1 MISEYLRLIRIHHWI
16 KNLFVFVP
24 LIFAKL
30 LFEFEYVVQVL
41 LAFFAFSIVSS
52 MIYVVNDLF
61 DIESDR
67 LHPKKKTRPLASG
80 KISKEKANVVVGILA
95 VLFILSMQLFNWR
108 FNVVLISYVI
118 LNILY
123 TLMLKNFVIID
134 IISIGAGFMLRV
146 IGGAYVIDVYV
157 SDWLILTALFISLF
171 LAVMKRRSEI
181 AVVVNEN
188 ETRKV
193 LQDYSLGFIDQIAT
207 VSSGAVIICYALYS
221 VSERAIEAFNT
232 DKLIFTVIF
241 VIFGI
246 FRYMYL
252 VHKKSQG
259 ESSIEILISDLPMM
273 VNILCYFI
281 TITIIIYFS

>member
-1 MISEYLRLIRIHHWI
+1 MISEYIRLIRVHHWI

-30 LFEFEYVVQVL
+30 LFEVEYVVQVL
-41 LAFFAFSIVSS
+41 LAFLAFSIVSS
-52 MIYVVNDLF
+52 MVYVVNDLF
-61 DIESDR
+61 DIESDK
-67 LHPKKKTRPLASG
+67 LHPKKKFRPLASG
-80 KISKEKANVVVGILA
+80 KISKDKANVVVGILA
-95 VLFILSMQLFNWR
+95 VLFILAMQMFNWQ
-108 FNVVLISYVI
+108 FNVVLISYVV

-123 TLMLKNFVIID
+123 TLMLKNIVIID

-157 SDWLILTALFISLF
+157 SNWLILTALFISLF
-171 LAVMKRRSEI
+171 LAVMKRRAEI
-181 AVVVNEN
+181 AIVMNEN
-188 ETRKV
+188 DTRKV

-207 VSSGAVIICYALYS
+207 ISSGAVIICYALYS
-221 VSERAIEAFNT
+221 VSDRAIEAFNT

-252 VHKKSQG
+252 VHKKSHG
-259 ESSIEILISDLPMM
+259 ESSIEIMISDLPMLL
-273 VNILCYFI
+273 NILFYFI
-281 TITIIIYFS
+281 TITLIIYFI